1 MQSPQRPRVG
11 REVASRALISL
22 IADLAW
28 AGRQPEG
35 AAARQPTRDEAMALL
50 PKVERGDREA
60 ARRAMELVNAAGV
73 RAA

>member
-1 MQSPQRPRVG
+1 VQSLQRPRVD
-11 REVASRALISL
+11 REATSRALISL

-28 AGRQPEG
+28 ADRKRVGATALQPM
-35 AAARQPTRDEAMALL
+35 RDEAMTLL

-60 ARRAMELVNAAGV
+60 ARRAMELVNAAGP